1 MGEHKK
7 TTKKF
12 AVGEIAP
19 SPSTSTGK
27 KSNTNTSRHH
37 VKRRSNSRAH
47 VSKLAPTGK
56 AEEKPMKRSHSNKSL
71 TRLTI
76 TAREEEERVVEEEE
90 EEEEEKSPLRSQFVE
105 SGKLRTQQKLL
116 LQREQSSIQD
126 ENSPSHPKNMIRLTR
141 EIEKMGKEY
150 RCVRKYQDP
159 MMDSLMRCQQLSQP
173 STQSFMVEQRKQA
186 VFRNIIEATATTSTD
201 NRWSTFLERL
211 VYGPT

>member
-27 KSNTNTSRHH
+27 KTNTNTAKHH
-37 VKRRSNSRAH
+37 VKRQSNSRAH

-56 AEEKPMKRSHSNKSL
+56 TEEKPMKRSHSNKSL

-76 TAREEEERVVEEEE
+76 TTKEEEEQV

-173 STQSFMVEQRKQA
+173 STQSFMAEQRKQA
-186 VFRNIIEATATTSTD
+186 VFRNIIEATATTSSD